1 MTQIDYQKAQECLP
15 ALIDLAVRGE
25 EVVIAR
31 DQRPLVKI
39 VAFVK
44 QPKKRRRFGSAKGLI
59 KIADDF
65 MQPLEDFREYQC

>member
-1 MTQIDYQKAQECLP
+1 MTQIDYQKAQECLL
-15 ALIDLAVRGE
+15 ALIELAVKRE

-39 VAFVK
+39 VEFVK

-65 MQPLEDFREYQC
+65 MQPLEDFREYQ